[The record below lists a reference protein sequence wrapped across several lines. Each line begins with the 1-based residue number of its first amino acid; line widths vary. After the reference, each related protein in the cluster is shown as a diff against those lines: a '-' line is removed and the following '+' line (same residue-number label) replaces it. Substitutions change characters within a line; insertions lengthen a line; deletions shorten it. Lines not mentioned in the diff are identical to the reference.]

1 MRLSSLKCLSGAKML
16 VKGSSGTAE
25 KREDPRVKR
34 TRELI
39 VRAFGELVAE
49 KGHRGLT
56 VQEIAERATVNRATF
71 YDHFRDQYE
80 LSEYFISEAFRED
93 LRRRLPERP
102 GLNEESLRA
111 LVLTTCHFLS
121 RLETGCRHSDR
132 QFWPPVEAQVASELY
147 ELLLGWIEAAPHEA
161 NGRPAAPEITAS
173 VISWAIF
180 GAGVRWSRDG
190 AAESEERF
198 ADQVLSV
205 IDEGLQ
211 L

>member
-1 MRLSSLKCLSGAKML
+1 ML
-16 VKGSSGTAE
+16 VKGSGGTAE

-71 YDHFRDQYE
+71 YDHFRDQHE
-80 LSEYFISEAFRED
+80 LLDYFISEYFREQ

-102 GLNEESLRA
+102 GLDEESLRA
-111 LVLTTCHFLS
+111 LVLTTCDFLS
-121 RLETGCRHSDR
+121 GLETSCRTSDR
-132 QFWPPVEAQVASELY
+132 QFRPLIVALIASEIF
-147 ELLLGWIEAAPHEA
+147 ELLLGWIEAAPHKA
-161 NGRPAAPEITAS
+161 NGRKAAPEVTAS
-173 VISWAIF
+173 MVSWAIF

-190 AAESEERF
+190 AAGFEERF
-198 ADQVLSV
+198 ADQALSV
-205 IDEGLQ
+205 IAEGLN

>member
-1 MRLSSLKCLSGAKML
+1 ML
-16 VKGSSGTAE
+16 VKGSTEKAE

-34 TRELI
+34 TRGLI

-80 LSEYFISEAFRED
+80 LLDYFMSESFREK
-93 LRRRLPERP
+93 LRRRLPESP
-102 GLNEESLRA
+102 GLDEESLRA
-111 LVLTTCHFLS
+111 LVLTTCDFLS
-121 RLETGCRHSDR
+121 GLETSCRTSDR
-132 QFWPPVEAQVASELY
+132 QFRPFIEAQVASEIY
-147 ELLLGWIEAAPHEA
+147 EVLLGWIEAAPQET
-161 NGRPAAPEITAS
+161 NGRPVAPEVTAS
-173 VISWAIF
+173 VVGWAIF

-190 AAESEERF
+190 AAGSEERF

-205 IDEGLQ
+205 IAGGLRV
-211 L
+211 

>member
-1 MRLSSLKCLSGAKML
+1 ML
-16 VKGSSGTAE
+16 VKGSSGTVE
-25 KREDPRVKR
+25 NRVDPRVKR

-80 LSEYFISEAFRED
+80 LLDYFISEAFRGE

-102 GLNEESLRA
+102 GLDEETLRV
-111 LVLTTCHFLS
+111 LVLATCDFLAN
-121 RLETGCRHSDR
+121 LETGCRTRSDR
-132 QFWPPVEAQVASELY
+132 QFIRPMVEAQMQSELY
-147 ELLLGWIEAAPHEA
+147 EVLLSWIEASPQKA
-161 NGRPAAPEITAS
+161 NGLRATPENTAS
-173 VISWAIF
+173 VVSWAIF
-180 GAGVRWSRDG
+180 GAGLDWSRNGG
-190 AAESEERF
+190 ARSAEGF
-198 ADQVLSV
+198 ADEVLSV
-205 IDEGLQ
+205 IVEGLQ

>member
-1 MRLSSLKCLSGAKML
+1 ML
-16 VKGSSGTAE
+16 VKGSTEKAE

-34 TRELI
+34 TRGLI

-80 LSEYFISEAFRED
+80 LSDYFISEAFQEA

-102 GLNEESLRA
+102 GLDEESLRA
-111 LVLTTCHFLS
+111 LVLTTCDFLS
-121 RLETGCRHSDR
+121 DLETGCRHSDR
-132 QFWPPVEAQVASELY
+132 QFWPLIEAQVASELY
-147 ELLLGWIEAAPHEA
+147 EMLLGWIEAAPQEA

-173 VISWAIF
+173 VVGWAIF
-180 GAGVRWSRDG
+180 GAGVRWSRG
-190 AAESEERF
+190 GVPESKERF

-205 IDEGLQ
+205 IAEGLS

>member
-1 MRLSSLKCLSGAKML
+1 ML
-16 VKGSSGTAE
+16 VKGSGGTAE

-39 VRAFGELVAE
+39 VRAFGELVME

-80 LSEYFISEAFRED
+80 LSDYFISEAFREQ
-93 LRRRLPERP
+93 LRRRLPESP
-102 GLNEESLRA
+102 GLDEESLRA
-111 LVLTTCHFLS
+111 LVLATCEFLS
-121 RLETGCRHSDR
+121 GLETSCRTSDR
-132 QFWPPVEAQVASELY
+132 QFRPIIEAQVASELY
-147 ELLLGWIEAAPHEA
+147 ELLLGWIEAAPREA
-161 NGRPAAPEITAS
+161 NGPPAAPEVTSS
-173 VISWAIF
+173 VVSWAIF

-205 IDEGLQ
+205 IAEGLR

>member
-1 MRLSSLKCLSGAKML
+1 VAKRWLDDKGAKVL
-16 VKGSSGTAE
+16 VKGSSGTAQ
-25 KREDPRVKR
+25 KWKDPRVKR
-34 TRELI
+34 TRGLI

-80 LSEYFISEAFRED
+80 LSDYFISEAFREE

-102 GLNEESLRA
+102 GLDEESLRA
-111 LVLTTCHFLS
+111 LVLTTCEFLS
-121 RLETGCRHSDR
+121 GLETSCRTSDR
-132 QFWPPVEAQVASELY
+132 QFRPLIEAQVASELY
-147 ELLLGWIEAAPHEA
+147 EVLLGWIEAAPREA
-161 NGRPAAPEITAS
+161 HGRPAAPEITAS
-173 VISWAIF
+173 VVGWAIF

-190 AAESEERF
+190 APESEERF

-205 IDEGLQ
+205 IVEGLNR
-211 L
+211 

>member
-1 MRLSSLKCLSGAKML
+1 ML
-16 VKGSSGTAE
+16 VKGSNGTAE

-71 YDHFRDQYE
+71 YDHFRDQHE
-80 LSEYFISEAFRED
+80 LLDYFISEAFRGE
-93 LRRRLPERP
+93 LRRRLPGRP
-102 GLNEESLRA
+102 GIDEESLRA
-111 LVLTTCHFLS
+111 LVLATCDFLLG
-121 RLETGCRHSDR
+121 LEMGCRRSDR
-132 QFWPPVEAQVASELY
+132 QFKPLIEAQVPSELY
-147 ELLLGWIEAAPHEA
+147 KLLLGWMEASPQKA
-161 NGRPAAPEITAS
+161 NERVADLEVTAS
-173 VISWAIF
+173 VVSWEIF

-205 IDEGLQ
+205 IVEGLR

>member
-1 MRLSSLKCLSGAKML
+1 ML
-16 VKGSSGTAE
+16 VKGSSGTTE

-34 TRELI
+34 TRALI
-39 VRAFGELVAE
+39 VRAFGELVME

-80 LSEYFISEAFRED
+80 LLDYFISEAFREE
-93 LRRRLPERP
+93 LRRRLPENP
-102 GLNEESLRA
+102 GLDKESLKA
-111 LVLTTCHFLS
+111 LVLATCDFLS
-121 RLETGCRHSDR
+121 GLETSCRHSDR
-132 QFWPPVEAQVASELY
+132 QFRPLIEAQVASELY
-147 ELLLGWIEAAPHEA
+147 ELLLGWIEAAPQKA
-161 NGRPAAPEITAS
+161 SDRPADPEVTAS
-173 VISWAIF
+173 VVSWAIF

-198 ADQVLSV
+198 ADRVLSV
-205 IDEGLQ
+205 IDEGLD

>member
-1 MRLSSLKCLSGAKML
+1 ML
-16 VKGSSGTAE
+16 VKGSSGIAE

-39 VRAFGELVAE
+39 VRAFGELIME

-80 LSEYFISEAFRED
+80 LLDYFISEAFRKE
-93 LRRRLPERP
+93 LQRRLPEKS
-102 GLNEESLRA
+102 GLDEQSLKA
-111 LVLTTCHFLS
+111 LVLATCDFLS
-121 RLETGCRHSDR
+121 ELETGCRHSDR
-132 QFWPPVEAQVASELY
+132 QFKPLIEAQVPGELY
-147 ELLLGWIEAAPHEA
+147 ELLLGWIEAAPQKA
-161 NGRPAAPEITAS
+161 NDRPADPGVTAS
-173 VISWAIF
+173 VVSWAIF

-198 ADQVLSV
+198 ADRVVSV
-205 IDEGLQ
+205 IDEGLH